1 MIRRPP
7 ISTRTDTLLPY
18 TTLFRSR
25 AGCRRDAAAAGGLH
39 RRRPVPPA
47 ARTARRPCRP
57 RPGSL
62 SFPVPLSDGGSIS
75 GGVGHAKSGKS
86 SRLKPLL
93 LFDEGAFEHVLARSE
108 EHTSELQSL
117 MRNSNAVF

>member
-1 MIRRPP
+1 MRGRPTS
-7 ISTRTDTLLPY
+7 STRTY
-18 TTLFRSR
+18 TLFPYPTVFRSRR
-25 AGCRRDAAAAGGLH
+25 AGCRLDAAAAGGLH

-93 LFDEGAFEHVLARSE
+93 LFDEGAFEHVLEIGRASCRE
-108 EHTSELQSL
+108 RVCQYG
-117 MRNSNAVF
+117 